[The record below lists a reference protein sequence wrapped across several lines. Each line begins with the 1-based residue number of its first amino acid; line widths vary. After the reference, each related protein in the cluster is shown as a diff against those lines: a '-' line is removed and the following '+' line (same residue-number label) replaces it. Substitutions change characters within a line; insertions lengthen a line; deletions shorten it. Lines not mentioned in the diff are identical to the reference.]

1 MQVVRLAQEV
11 ALLQQ
16 QLAEMVGMK
25 RGQLD
30 AELAKLQAEEA
41 ALAARRDACEMG
53 ALKQQLHSLQLGG
66 GGSSGKENSV
76 EGTSSSGGAGGSGGV
91 LPGGQLA
98 EAVQRLLGERELL
111 LSSGAYSTEEPLIQQ
126 LDRRIRECAA
136 LARGAAA

>member
-1 MQVVRLAQEV
+1 VVRLAQEV

-16 QLAEMVGMK
+16 QLAELVGMK

-41 ALAARRDACEMG
+41 ALAARRDAAEMG

-66 GGSSGKENSV
+66 RGSGKENNA
-76 EGTSSSGGAGGSGGV
+76 EEKSSSGGAGDSGGV

-98 EAVQRLLGERELL
+98 EAVKRLLGERELL
-111 LSSGAYSTEEPLIQQ
+111 LSSGAYSPEEPLIQQ

-136 LARGAAA
+136 LAQGGAA

>member
-1 MQVVRLAQEV
+1 MERLAQEV

-16 QLAEMVGMK
+16 QLAELVGMK

-41 ALAARRDACEMG
+41 ALAARRDAAEMG

-66 GGSSGKENSV
+66 RGSGSGKENNA
-76 EGTSSSGGAGGSGGV
+76 EEKSSSGGAGDSGGV

-98 EAVQRLLGERELL
+98 EAVKRLLGERELL
-111 LSSGAYSTEEPLIQQ
+111 LSSGAYSPEEPLIQQ

-136 LARGAAA
+136 LAQGGAA